1 MRTFFENTSFVAAEM
16 YRVEYHETMEQRDRD
31 ARRHT
36 LLMYLTQAVQEAEA
50 KPGAV
55 QSVDAEGQ
63 YTRMFQPGGRW
74 DQLKDKPKPQEPKP
88 QGLTAEEIF
97 NIINEPGV

>member
-1 MRTFFENTSFVAAEM
+1 MRTFFENTAFVAAEM
-16 YRVEYHETMEQRDRD
+16 YRVEYDESVADRK

-36 LLMYLTQAVQEAEA
+36 LLLYLTQAVQESEARPGAMQALDAEA
-50 KPGAV
+50 
-55 QSVDAEGQ
+55 Q
-63 YTRMFQPGGRW
+63 YQNMFQPGGRW

-97 NIINEPGV
+97 NIINEPGGM